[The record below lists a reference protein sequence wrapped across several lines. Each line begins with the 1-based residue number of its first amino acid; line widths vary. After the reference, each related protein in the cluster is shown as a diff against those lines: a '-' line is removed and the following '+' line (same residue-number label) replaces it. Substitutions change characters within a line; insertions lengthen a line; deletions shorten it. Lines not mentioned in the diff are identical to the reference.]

1 MGCIPLKQVLLTT
14 MEKSTCSVIDPG
26 FYTSVQ
32 DSGRKA
38 WRSFGVPVSGPMDLG
53 SFTKANL
60 CTGNRSPLAGLEITL
75 KGPTLLFNDT
85 VWMALYGAAMPVYR
99 NDNLL
104 PPNTAFRCDLGD
116 ILKIGAAS
124 QGVRSY
130 LAFYRGLQM
139 PTYLGSASQ
148 FYPVTPKG
156 RLVKGDAL
164 VFFVGQQKPKN
175 RLQNQDG
182 DFIKRTA
189 DIVLCMR
196 KGVDWDQ
203 CSEEVKTELET
214 TVFTVGSNNRMG
226 YRLEGALPKTTTD
239 PLSGIVLPGTV
250 QLTPGGTLLV
260 VMHDG
265 QVTGGYL
272 RIGQLTDAAMDF
284 LAQQSTGKKLTI
296 RLVV

>member
-1 MGCIPLKQVLLTT
+1 MGCMPLKHILYTI

-32 DSGRKA
+32 DSGRKT
-38 WRSFGVPVSGPMDLG
+38 WRSFGVPVSGPMDRS
-53 SFTKANL
+53 SFMTANL
-60 CTGNRSPLAGLEITL
+60 CAGNTTPLTALEITL

-116 ILKIGAAS
+116 ILKVGAAS

-130 LAFYRGLQM
+130 LAFYQGLQM
-139 PTYLGSASQ
+139 PIYLGSASQ

-156 RLVKGDAL
+156 RLEKGDAL

-175 RLQNQDG
+175 RLQNQKG
-182 DFIKRTA
+182 NFIKTTA
-189 DIVLCMR
+189 NTFLSMR

-203 CSEEVKTELET
+203 CSAAVKTVLET

-226 YRLEGALPKTTTD
+226 YRLEGALPKTTAD

-250 QLTPGGTLLV
+250 QLTPGGTLLIA
-260 VMHDG
+260 MSDG

-272 RIGQLTDAAMDF
+272 RIGQLTEAAMDF
-284 LAQQSTGKKLTI
+284 LAQQSTGKKLTL